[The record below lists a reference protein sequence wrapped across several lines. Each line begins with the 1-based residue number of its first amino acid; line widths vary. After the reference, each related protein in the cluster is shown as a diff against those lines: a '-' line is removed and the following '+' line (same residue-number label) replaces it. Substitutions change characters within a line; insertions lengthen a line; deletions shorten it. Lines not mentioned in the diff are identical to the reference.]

1 MKASDLLKCQILQ
14 NQIKSLMTCNDEIA
28 KQINLNKDRLH
39 EVNYLQV
46 SVNEQLDKYKKELS
60 IFDNLV
66 LSNNDCVR
74 LLGFSQ

>member
-14 NQIKSLMTCNDEIA
+14 NQIKSLMICNDEIA
-28 KQINLNKDRLH
+28 KQINLKKDRLH

-60 IFDNLV
+60 VFDDLV
-66 LSNNDCVR
+66 LSNDDCVR